1 MNKFVW
7 FAASLALACG
17 AGAQAAQW
25 PSQPIKIV
33 VPYPPGGNVDVA
45 ARIIAPGL
53 QKAFGQP
60 FIVENKPGAGG
71 MIAGEYVAR
80 SAPDGYTLFMAANG
94 PLLYSP
100 LIFGRSNAYQWNKS
114 FEPISSVSYTPMVLQ
129 VRPSLPV
136 KSLADLIALAKKEP
150 GKLNMAA
157 PGAGTSN
164 HLVSELLQSVTGAHW
179 TTVQYKGNAPAL
191 TDLLSGQVDF
201 DFDQV
206 SVALP
211 FIRKGQLRPLAVTT
225 EKRVKSLPDVPTME
239 EAGVKNMVA
248 TTFTGLLAPKGT
260 PKDIVDRLSA
270 ALHKILKEPDV
281 IDKFDHLGAEA
292 RAATPQEFTAYL
304 AAEDARWTPVIKRAH
319 IHVN

>member
-1 MNKFVW
+1 MKKFALLMM
-7 FAASLALACG
+7 AAALMYGINAN
-17 AGAQAAQW
+17 AGPW
-25 PSQPIKIV
+25 PSQPVKIV

-53 QKAFGQP
+53 QEAFGQP

-100 LIFGRSNAYQWNKS
+100 LIFGRTPYQWKKS

-136 KSLADLIALAKKEP
+136 KTVADLIALAKKEP

-179 TTVQYKGNAPAL
+179 TTVQYKGNAPAM
-191 TDLLSGQVDF
+191 TDLLGGQVDF
-201 DFDQV
+201 DFDQI

-211 FIRKGQLRPLAVTT
+211 FIKQGKLRPLAVTT
-225 EKRVKSLPDVPTME
+225 DKRVKSLPNVPTFA
-239 EAGVKNMVA
+239 EAGVKDMVA

-260 PKDIVDRLSA
+260 PKDVVDRLSA
-270 ALHKILKEPDV
+270 ALHKILRQQDV
-281 IDKFDHLGAEA
+281 IDKFDGLGAEA
-292 RAATPQEFTAYL
+292 RATTPREFTDYL
-304 AAEDARWTPVIKRAH
+304 ASEDARWTPIIKRAH
-319 IHVN
+319 IRAN